1 MSVQE
6 HQARF
11 REAIARALYRP
22 ADAEMAGYLPFKGDR
37 SYACLRCGAAVADRR
52 AHTAWH
58 DDHARAHDER

>member
-11 REAIARALYRP
+11 REAIARALFRP
-22 ADAEMAGYLPFKGDR
+22 ADAETAGYLPFKGDR

-58 DDHARAHDER
+58 DDHARALDER